1 MFLGTAPLNR
11 NVLTGLERAAWVLRT
26 MVLWRR
32 RPGEKG
38 RSTNVAV
45 SQVCYHEVAG
55 SEVGL
60 AGRGRVVLLE
70 EDSVEGP

>member
-1 MFLGTAPLNR
+1 M
-11 NVLTGLERAAWVLRT
+11 LRT
-26 MVLWRR
+26 VVLWRS

-38 RSTNVAV
+38 RSTYVAV
-45 SQVCYHEVAG
+45 SQVYCHEVAG

-60 AGRGRVVLLE
+60 AGRGRVVLLK

>member
-1 MFLGTAPLNR
+1 M
-11 NVLTGLERAAWVLRT
+11 LRT

-45 SQVCYHEVAG
+45 SQVYCHEVAG